1 MDFLDTIVRRN
12 PSLIQTAVSMH
23 QRNELPANSVVVD
36 LDMVEENAV
45 KILDAAAGRGIH
57 LYFMTKQFGRNPE
70 ICRTLNNVG
79 IDKAVAVDLEDG
91 ICLQKNGIR
100 VGHIGHLVQIPK
112 ASIRYV
118 LSSMAP
124 EVITVFSYEK
134 ALQISEVAKDLGIVQ
149 NLLIRVVGK
158 GDFFYP
164 FQFGGIEEEDL
175 LETVGKICELPSVK
189 VVGVVSFPCFR
200 FDVKARKTMPMP
212 NLFTLKRTAET
223 LEKELGLRITQINAP
238 GDSSA
243 QMMDQFR
250 ELGVTHVEPGNAFTG
265 TTPWHAFEDL
275 PEKPAWLYLSEIS
288 HVNGDNAYAI
298 GGGLMSGDSPM
309 GIWST
314 LYHNHRLNALSGDNV
329 DSILRRKIL
338 AERSGYIDYY
348 GTLYG
353 NREVEF
359 SVGDSV
365 IYGLRNQ
372 VFVSRANVAI
382 VKGIQSHKPV
392 LLGIFDRLGNP
403 IETSFFGR

>member
-1 MDFLDTIVRRN
+1 
-12 PSLIQTAVSMH
+12 
-23 QRNELPANSVVVD
+23 
-36 LDMVEENAV
+36 
-45 KILDAAAGRGIH
+45 
-57 LYFMTKQFGRNPE
+57 
-70 ICRTLNNVG
+70 
-79 IDKAVAVDLEDG
+79 
-91 ICLQKNGIR
+91 
-100 VGHIGHLVQIPK
+100 
-112 ASIRYV
+112 
-118 LSSMAP
+118 
-124 EVITVFSYEK
+124 
-134 ALQISEVAKDLGIVQ
+134 
-149 NLLIRVVGK
+149 
-158 GDFFYP
+158 
-164 FQFGGIEEEDL
+164 
-175 LETVGKICELPSVK
+175 
-189 VVGVVSFPCFR
+189 
-200 FDVKARKTMPMP
+200 MP